1 MTLAF
6 HQNYEAYTDKELVE
20 LAIPLG
26 YGACNKQEAPTGRIP
41 NEEGVAFLLYN
52 RYEPLLHK
60 LYLEIYG
67 TQYDLYGDCL
77 NDLFIYLRSG
87 EPVWRKL
94 INLEWRSSF
103 GTWLGVTARHRFV
116 EIKPI
121 LIGKCPNSLSI
132 DGCSANLSPSGESEM
147 ASMQLPDNG
156 LEEYEDKER
165 KVILME
171 AISLLKDADQKFV
184 MIKRLQGYN
193 SKEIAVLLQK
203 RWAKHGIVKYNA
215 RRQVV
220 VPDAAYVDVRT
231 QRAKENLQKIINKLM

>member
-1 MTLAF
+1 MVF
-6 HQNYEAYTDKELVE
+6 HQNYEDYTDRELVE
-20 LAIPLG
+20 LAIQPPIG
-26 YGACNKQEAPTGRIP
+26 KKP

-52 RYEPLLHK
+52 RYDPLLHK
-60 LYLEIYG
+60 LHLEIYG
-67 TQYDLYGDCL
+67 KQDDLYGDCL
-77 NDLFIYLRSG
+77 NDLFIYLKSG

-121 LIGKCPNSLSI
+121 LIGKCPNTLSI
-132 DGCSANLSPSGESEM
+132 DGDTSTALSTGKDRNPV
-147 ASMQLPDNG
+147 QLPDNG
-156 LEEYEDKER
+156 VEDYDEKER

-193 SKEIAVLLQK
+193 SKEIAILLQK
-203 RWAKHGIVKYNA
+203 RWAKHGIVKYNNKK
-215 RRQVV
+215 QIV

>member
-1 MTLAF
+1 MAF
-6 HQNYEAYTDKELVE
+6 HHNYEGYTDRELVE
-20 LAIPLG
+20 LAILP
-26 YGACNKQEAPTGRIP
+26 PTGKKP
-41 NEEGVAFLLYN
+41 NEEGVAFLLNN
-52 RYEPLLHK
+52 RYAPLLHK

-67 TQYDLYGDCL
+67 KQHDLYGDCL
-77 NDLFIYLRSG
+77 NDLFIYLKSG

-103 GTWLGVTARHRFV
+103 GTWLGVTARRRFV

-121 LIGKCPNSLSI
+121 LIGKCPNTLSI
-132 DGCSANLSPSGESEM
+132 DGDTSTALSTGKDRNPV
-147 ASMQLPDNG
+147 QLPDNG
-156 LEEYEDKER
+156 VEDFDEKER

-193 SKEIAVLLQK
+193 SKEIAILLQK
-203 RWAKHGIVKYNA
+203 RWAKHGIVKYNNKK
-215 RRQVV
+215 QIV

-231 QRAKENLQKIINKLM
+231 QRAKENLLKIINKLM

>member
-1 MTLAF
+1 MAF
-6 HQNYEAYTDKELVE
+6 HQNYEGYTDRELVE
-20 LAIPLG
+20 FAILPPIG
-26 YGACNKQEAPTGRIP
+26 KKP
-41 NEEGVAFLLYN
+41 NEEGVAFLLNN
-52 RYEPLLHK
+52 RYDPLLHK
-60 LYLEIYG
+60 LHLEIYG
-67 TQYDLYGDCL
+67 KQDDLYGDCL
-77 NDLFIYLRSG
+77 NDLFIYLKSG

-121 LIGKCPNSLSI
+121 LIGKCPNTLSI
-132 DGCSANLSPSGESEM
+132 DGDTSTALSTGKDRNPV
-147 ASMQLPDNG
+147 QLPDNG
-156 LEEYEDKER
+156 VEDYDEKER

-193 SKEIAVLLQK
+193 SKEIAILLQK
-203 RWAKHGIVKYNA
+203 RWAKHGIVKYNNKK
-215 RRQVV
+215 QIV

>member
-1 MTLAF
+1 MAF
-6 HQNYEAYTDKELVE
+6 HHNYEGYTDRELVE
-20 LAIPLG
+20 LAILP
-26 YGACNKQEAPTGRIP
+26 PTGMKP
-41 NEEGVAFLLYN
+41 NEEGVAFLLNN
-52 RYEPLLHK
+52 RYAPLLHK

-67 TQYDLYGDCL
+67 KQHDLYGDCL
-77 NDLFIYLRSG
+77 NDLFIYLKSG

-121 LIGKCPNSLSI
+121 LIGKCPNTLSI
-132 DGCSANLSPSGESEM
+132 DGDTSTALSTGKDRNPV
-147 ASMQLPDNG
+147 QLPDNG
-156 LEEYEDKER
+156 VEDYDEKER

-193 SKEIAVLLQK
+193 SKEIAILLQK
-203 RWAKHGIVKYNA
+203 RWAKHGIVKYNNKK
-215 RRQVV
+215 QIV

>member
-1 MTLAF
+1 MAF
-6 HQNYEAYTDKELVE
+6 HQNYEGYTDRELVE
-20 LAIPLG
+20 LAILPPIG
-26 YGACNKQEAPTGRIP
+26 KKP
-41 NEEGVAFLLYN
+41 NEEGVAFLLNN
-52 RYEPLLHK
+52 RYDPLLHK
-60 LYLEIYG
+60 IYLEIYG
-67 TQYDLYGDCL
+67 KQHDLYGDCL
-77 NDLFIYLRSG
+77 NDLFIYLKSG

-103 GTWLGVTARHRFV
+103 GRWLGITARHRFV

-121 LIGKCPNSLSI
+121 LIGKCPNALSI
-132 DGCSANLSPSGESEM
+132 DGDTSTALSTGKDRNPV
-147 ASMQLPDNG
+147 QLPDNG
-156 LEEYEDKER
+156 VEDYDEKER

-193 SKEIAVLLQK
+193 SKEIAILLQK
-203 RWAKHGIVKYNA
+203 RWAKHGIVKYNNKK
-215 RRQVV
+215 QIV

>member
-1 MTLAF
+1 MAF
-6 HQNYEAYTDKELVE
+6 HQNYEGYTDRELVE
-20 LAIPLG
+20 LAILP
-26 YGACNKQEAPTGRIP
+26 PTGKKP
-41 NEEGVAFLLYN
+41 NEEGVAFLLNN
-52 RYEPLLHK
+52 RYDPLLHK
-60 LYLEIYG
+60 IYLEIYG
-67 TQYDLYGDCL
+67 KQNDLYGDCL
-77 NDLFIYLRSG
+77 NDLFIYLKSG

-121 LIGKCPNSLSI
+121 LIGKCPNTLSI
-132 DGCSANLSPSGESEM
+132 DGDTSTALSTGKDINPV
-147 ASMQLPDNG
+147 QLPDNG
-156 LEEYEDKER
+156 VEEYEDKER

-193 SKEIAVLLQK
+193 SKEIAILLQK
-203 RWAKHGIVKYNA
+203 RWAKHGIVKYNNKK
-215 RRQVV
+215 QVV

>member
-1 MTLAF
+1 MAF
-6 HQNYEAYTDKELVE
+6 HQNYEGYTDRELVE
-20 LAIPLG
+20 LAILPPIG
-26 YGACNKQEAPTGRIP
+26 KKP
-41 NEEGVAFLLYN
+41 NEEGVAFLLN
-52 RYEPLLHK
+52 DRYYPLLHK

-67 TQYDLYGDCL
+67 KQHDLYGDCL
-77 NDLFIYLRSG
+77 NDLFIYLKSG

-121 LIGKCPNSLSI
+121 LIGKCPNTLSI
-132 DGCSANLSPSGESEM
+132 DGDTPTALSTGKDRNPV
-147 ASMQLPDNG
+147 QLPDNG
-156 LEEYEDKER
+156 VEDYDEKER

-193 SKEIAVLLQK
+193 SKEIAILLQK
-203 RWAKHGIVKYNA
+203 RWAKHGIVKYNNKK
-215 RRQVV
+215 QVV

>member
-1 MTLAF
+1 MAF
-6 HQNYEAYTDKELVE
+6 HHNYEGYTDRELVE
-20 LAIPLG
+20 LAILP
-26 YGACNKQEAPTGRIP
+26 PTGKKP
-41 NEEGVAFLLYN
+41 NEEGVAFLLNN
-52 RYEPLLHK
+52 RYAPLLPK
-60 LYLEIYG
+60 LSLEIYG
-67 TQYDLYGDCL
+67 KQHDLYGDCL
-77 NDLFIYLRSG
+77 NDLFIYLKSG

-121 LIGKCPNSLSI
+121 LIGKCPNTLSI
-132 DGCSANLSPSGESEM
+132 DGDTSTALSTGKDRNPV
-147 ASMQLPDNG
+147 QLPDNG
-156 LEEYEDKER
+156 VEDFDEKER

-193 SKEIAVLLQK
+193 SKEIAILLQK
-203 RWAKHGIVKYNA
+203 RWAKHGIVKYNNKK
-215 RRQVV
+215 QIV

-231 QRAKENLQKIINKLM
+231 QRAKENLLKIINKLM

>member
-1 MTLAF
+1 MTLEF
-6 HQNYEAYTDKELVE
+6 QHNYDSYTDKELVE
-20 LAIPLG
+20 LAIPLPAG
-26 YGACNKQEAPTGRIP
+26 KKP
-41 NEEGVAFLLYN
+41 NEEGVAFLLYK
-52 RYEPLLHK
+52 RYDPLLHR

-67 TQYDLYGDCL
+67 KQHDLYGDCL

-87 EPVWRKL
+87 EPAWRKL

-116 EIKPI
+116 EIKPV
-121 LIGKCPNSLSI
+121 LIGKCPNPLSI
-132 DGCSANLSPSGESEM
+132 DGEKDDNPV
-147 ASMQLPDNG
+147 QLPDNG
-156 LEEYEDKER
+156 VEEYEDKER

-184 MIKRLQGYN
+184 MNRRLQGYN

-203 RWAKHGIVKYNA
+203 RWAKHGIVKYNNKK
-215 RRQVV
+215 QVV

-231 QRAKENLQKIINKLM
+231 QRAKEELQKIINKLM

>member
-1 MTLAF
+1 MVF
-6 HQNYEAYTDKELVE
+6 HQNYEDYTDRELVE
-20 LAIPLG
+20 LAIQPPIG
-26 YGACNKQEAPTGRIP
+26 KKP
-41 NEEGVAFLLYN
+41 NEKGVAFLLYN
-52 RYEPLLHK
+52 RYDPLLHK
-60 LYLEIYG
+60 LYLETYG
-67 TQYDLYGDCL
+67 KQDDLYGDCL
-77 NDLFIYLRSG
+77 NDLFIYLKSG

-121 LIGKCPNSLSI
+121 LIGQCPNSLSI
-132 DGCSANLSPSGESEM
+132 DGDTPTALSTGKDRNPV
-147 ASMQLPDNG
+147 QLPDNG
-156 LEEYEDKER
+156 VEDYDEKER

-193 SKEIAVLLQK
+193 SKEIAILLQK
-203 RWAKHGIVKYNA
+203 RWAKHGIVKYNNKK
-215 RRQVV
+215 QIV

>member
-1 MTLAF
+1 MAF
-6 HQNYEAYTDKELVE
+6 HPNYEGYTDRELVE
-20 LAIPLG
+20 LAILP
-26 YGACNKQEAPTGRIP
+26 PTGKKP
-41 NEEGVAFLLYN
+41 NEEGVAFLLNN
-52 RYEPLLHK
+52 RYAPLLHK

-67 TQYDLYGDCL
+67 KQHDLYGDCL
-77 NDLFIYLRSG
+77 NDLFIYLKSG

-121 LIGKCPNSLSI
+121 LIGKCPNTLSI
-132 DGCSANLSPSGESEM
+132 DGDTSTALSTGKDRNPV
-147 ASMQLPDNG
+147 QLPDNG
-156 LEEYEDKER
+156 VEDFDEKER

-193 SKEIAVLLQK
+193 SKEIAIRLQK
-203 RWAKHGIVKYNA
+203 RWAKHGIVKYNNKK
-215 RRQVV
+215 QIV

-231 QRAKENLQKIINKLM
+231 QRAKENLLKIINKLM

>member
-1 MTLAF
+1 MAF
-6 HQNYEAYTDKELVE
+6 HQNYEGYTDRELVE
-20 LAIPLG
+20 LTILP
-26 YGACNKQEAPTGRIP
+26 PTGKKP
-41 NEEGVAFLLYN
+41 NEEGVAFLLNN
-52 RYEPLLHK
+52 RYDPLLHK
-60 LYLEIYG
+60 IYLEIYG
-67 TQYDLYGDCL
+67 KQNDLYGDCL
-77 NDLFIYLRSG
+77 NDLFIYLKSG

-121 LIGKCPNSLSI
+121 LIGKCPNTLSI
-132 DGCSANLSPSGESEM
+132 DGDTSTALSTGKDINPV
-147 ASMQLPDNG
+147 QLPDNG
-156 LEEYEDKER
+156 VEEYEDKER

-193 SKEIAVLLQK
+193 SKEIAILLQK
-203 RWAKHGIVKYNA
+203 RWAKHGIVKYNNKK
-215 RRQVV
+215 QIV

>member
-1 MTLAF
+1 MAF
-6 HQNYEAYTDKELVE
+6 HQNYEDYTDRELVE
-20 LAIPLG
+20 LAIQPPIG
-26 YGACNKQEAPTGRIP
+26 KKP

-52 RYEPLLHK
+52 RYDPLLHK

-67 TQYDLYGDCL
+67 KQDDLYGDCL
-77 NDLFIYLRSG
+77 NDLFIYLKSG

-121 LIGKCPNSLSI
+121 LIGKCPNTLSI
-132 DGCSANLSPSGESEM
+132 DGDTSTALSTGKDRNPV
-147 ASMQLPDNG
+147 QLPDNG
-156 LEEYEDKER
+156 VEDYDEKER

-193 SKEIAVLLQK
+193 SKEIAILLQK
-203 RWAKHGIVKYNA
+203 RWAKHGIVKYNNKK
-215 RRQVV
+215 QIV

>member
-1 MTLAF
+1 MAF
-6 HQNYEAYTDKELVE
+6 HQNYEGYTDRELVE
-20 LAIPLG
+20 LAILPPIG
-26 YGACNKQEAPTGRIP
+26 KKP
-41 NEEGVAFLLYN
+41 NEEGVAFLLNN
-52 RYEPLLHK
+52 RYAPLLHK

-67 TQYDLYGDCL
+67 KQHDLYGDCL
-77 NDLFIYLRSG
+77 NDLFIYLKSG

-121 LIGKCPNSLSI
+121 LIGKYPNALSI
-132 DGCSANLSPSGESEM
+132 DGDTSTALSTGKDRNPV
-147 ASMQLPDNG
+147 QLPDNG
-156 LEEYEDKER
+156 VEDFDEKER

-193 SKEIAVLLQK
+193 SKEIAILLQK
-203 RWAKHGIVKYNA
+203 RWAKHGIVKYNNKK
-215 RRQVV
+215 QIV

-231 QRAKENLQKIINKLM
+231 QRAKENLLKIINKLM

>member
-1 MTLAF
+1 MEF
-6 HQNYEAYTDKELVE
+6 HQNYEGYTDRELVE
-20 LAIPLG
+20 LAIQP
-26 YGACNKQEAPTGRIP
+26 PTGKKP
-41 NEEGVAFLLYN
+41 NEEGVAFLLNN
-52 RYEPLLHK
+52 RYAPLLHK
-60 LYLEIYG
+60 LYLNIYG
-67 TQYDLYGDCL
+67 KRHDLYVDCL
-77 NDLFIYLRSG
+77 NDLFIYLKSG

-121 LIGKCPNSLSI
+121 LIGKCPNTLSI
-132 DGCSANLSPSGESEM
+132 DGDTPTALSTGKDRNPV
-147 ASMQLPDNG
+147 QLPDNG
-156 LEEYEDKER
+156 VEDYDEKER

-193 SKEIAVLLQK
+193 SKEIAILLQK
-203 RWAKHGIVKYNA
+203 RWAKHGIVKYNNKK
-215 RRQVV
+215 QIV

>member
-1 MTLAF
+1 MAF
-6 HQNYEAYTDKELVE
+6 HQNYEDYTDRELVE
-20 LAIPLG
+20 LAIQPPIG
-26 YGACNKQEAPTGRIP
+26 NNP

-52 RYEPLLHK
+52 RYDPLLYK

-67 TQYDLYGDCL
+67 KQDDMYGDCL
-77 NDLFIYLRSG
+77 NDLFIYLKSG

-94 INLEWRSSF
+94 VNLEWRSSF
-103 GTWLGVTARHRFV
+103 GTWLGITARHRFV

-121 LIGKCPNSLSI
+121 LIGKCPNTLSI
-132 DGCSANLSPSGESEM
+132 DGDTSTALSTGKDINPV
-147 ASMQLPDNG
+147 QLPDNG
-156 LEEYEDKER
+156 VEEYEDKER

-193 SKEIAVLLQK
+193 SKEIAILLQK
-203 RWAKHGIVKYNA
+203 RWAKHGIVKYNNKK
-215 RRQVV
+215 QVV

>member
-1 MTLAF
+1 MAF
-6 HQNYEAYTDKELVE
+6 HQNYEDYTDRELVE
-20 LAIPLG
+20 LAIQPPIG
-26 YGACNKQEAPTGRIP
+26 KKP

-52 RYEPLLHK
+52 RYDPLLHK

-67 TQYDLYGDCL
+67 KQDDLYGDCL
-77 NDLFIYLRSG
+77 NDLFIYLKSG

-103 GTWLGVTARHRFV
+103 GTWLGITARHRFV

-121 LIGKCPNSLSI
+121 LIGKCPNALSR
-132 DGCSANLSPSGESEM
+132 DGDTSTALSTGKDRNPI
-147 ASMQLPDNG
+147 QLPDNG
-156 LEEYEDKER
+156 VEEYEDKER

-193 SKEIAVLLQK
+193 SKEIAILLQK
-203 RWAKHGIVKYNA
+203 RWEKHGIVKYNNKK
-215 RRQVV
+215 QIV

-231 QRAKENLQKIINKLM
+231 QRAKDNLQKIINKLM

>member
-1 MTLAF
+1 MAF
-6 HQNYEAYTDKELVE
+6 HQNYEDYTDRELVE
-20 LAIPLG
+20 LAIQPPIG
-26 YGACNKQEAPTGRIP
+26 KKP

-52 RYEPLLHK
+52 RYDPLLHK

-67 TQYDLYGDCL
+67 KQDDLYGDCL
-77 NDLFIYLRSG
+77 NDLFIYLKSG

-103 GTWLGVTARHRFV
+103 GTWLGITARHRFV

-121 LIGKCPNSLSI
+121 LIGKCPNALST
-132 DGCSANLSPSGESEM
+132 DGDTSTALSTGKDRNPV
-147 ASMQLPDNG
+147 QLPDNG
-156 LEEYEDKER
+156 VEEYEDKER

-193 SKEIAVLLQK
+193 SKEIAILLQK
-203 RWAKHGIVKYNA
+203 RWAKHGIVKYNNKK
-215 RRQVV
+215 QVV